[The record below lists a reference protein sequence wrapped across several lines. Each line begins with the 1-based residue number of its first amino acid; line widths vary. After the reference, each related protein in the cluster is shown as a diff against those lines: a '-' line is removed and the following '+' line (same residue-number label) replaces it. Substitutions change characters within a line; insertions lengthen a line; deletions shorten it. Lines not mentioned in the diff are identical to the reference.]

1 MRLIGSLLEQSSREE
16 LTISW
21 VGLRR
26 PENRLLSIIEAQVG
40 LISSAFVLNWTPE
53 ESEDFYVILV
63 NDSSVVFLEVGR
75 SNGDLV
81 KFESIGVKEYERSLR
96 SRQQR
101 IRFWVAL
108 DLACHVK

>member
-40 LISSAFVLNWTPE
+40 LISSAFVLNW
-53 ESEDFYVILV
+53 
-63 NDSSVVFLEVGR
+63 
-75 SNGDLV
+75 
-81 KFESIGVKEYERSLR
+81 KM
-96 SRQQR
+96 
-101 IRFWVAL
+101 
-108 DLACHVK
+108 